1 MPHLPKRPEP
11 SPSPSPRLMR
21 SRARAAMAV
30 LVAGC
35 CLTPVQADSDADRAR
50 QLVQE
55 GAILPLEEILPL
67 VRAAKPGTL
76 IELELHYEREHD
88 AHVYEMEVLD
98 ADGRL
103 WEVEFNATTGELI
116 EVEPDDD

>member
-1 MPHLPKRPEP
+1 MADLRGSPQPSLEP
-11 SPSPSPRLMR
+11 VRDRLL
-21 SRARAAMAV
+21 AGAAALA
-30 LVAGC
+30 LVC
-35 CLTPVQADSDADRAR
+35 CPPQVQADADADRAR
-50 QLVQE
+50 RLVQE

-67 VRAAKPGTL
+67 VRKARPGTL

-116 EVEPDDD
+116 EVEPDND

>member
-1 MPHLPKRPEP
+1 MPHRSNRRPP
-11 SPSPSPRLMR
+11 GSRPMHSRL
-21 SRARAAMAV
+21 RAGIVV

-35 CLTPVQADSDADRAR
+35 CLPPVQADSDADRAR
-50 QLVQE
+50 RLVQQ

-67 VRAAKPGTL
+67 VRAARPGTL

-88 AHVYEMEVLD
+88 AHVYEMEILD

-103 WEVEFNATTGELI
+103 WEVELDATTGTLI

>member
-1 MPHLPKRPEP
+1 
-11 SPSPSPRLMR
+11 MR
-21 SRARAAMAV
+21 
-30 LVAGC
+30 AGTPLLALLC
-35 CLTPVQADSDADRAR
+35 CLPPAGADSDADRAR
-50 QLVQE
+50 RLVQE

-67 VRAAKPGTL
+67 VRQAKPGTL

-103 WEVEFNATTGELI
+103 WEVEFNAATGELI